1 MAGQVELAQ
10 VRLATGDTERALRD
24 LETISKTDA
33 SSYVA
38 DLALV
43 SAFLRRHE
51 YDKALAAVS
60 TLEQKQPASALPSS
74 LRGMVYLAKGDT
86 KAARA
91 SFEKALKVDPAFFNA
106 AYQLTRLD
114 LADRDVEGARK
125 RYAVIL
131 AKDPKNETGLLAQ
144 AELLASTGAS
154 QTEVTAV
161 IERAIAANPTSP
173 RPRLA
178 LIGYLAQKRDTKA
191 SLAAALAAQAAL
203 P

>member
-1 MAGQVELAQ
+1 
-10 VRLATGDTERALRD
+10 
-24 LETISKTDA
+24 
-33 SSYVA
+33 
-38 DLALV
+38 
-43 SAFLRRHE
+43 
-51 YDKALAAVS
+51 
-60 TLEQKQPASALPSS
+60 
-74 LRGMVYLAKGDT
+74 
-86 KAARA
+86 
-91 SFEKALKVDPAFFNA
+91 KVDPAFFNA

-191 SLAAALAAQAAL
+191 SLAAALAAQVRRPETPPSPMPVAEARA
-203 P
+203 